1 MPYQEKEISLWNSA
15 VGNIPRQWKDIVCF
29 NQLTGSLHVV
39 CRSKFF
45 FVLNQVL
52 TSKKWFLLANGMPNT
67 HSLAFNREELHNL
80 FKIPYS
86 IGWVN
91 YLSISLVKK
100 ICANQLLEDLFADFL
115 FHSFIGQEKIRN
127 NPTRCFCLKHW
138 KSGLS
143 WAVNK
148 IHNILKPH
156 KNLDILQK
164 SAVKATWKKI
174 SSLMF
179 FPSLNL

>member
-1 MPYQEKEISLWNSA
+1 MKRHCVFQPAN
-15 VGNIPRQWKDIVCF
+15 GCF
-29 NQLTGSLHVV
+29 A
-39 CRSKFF
+39 CRLKVKIFF
-45 FVLNQVL
+45 ALDQVL

-67 HSLAFNREELHNL
+67 HSLAFKREELHNL

-115 FHSFIGQEKIRN
+115 FHSFIGQEKMRN

-164 SAVKATWKKI
+164 ICSKSNLKKNFI
-174 SSLMF
+174 LNVLP
-179 FPSLNL
+179 FPKFIVL